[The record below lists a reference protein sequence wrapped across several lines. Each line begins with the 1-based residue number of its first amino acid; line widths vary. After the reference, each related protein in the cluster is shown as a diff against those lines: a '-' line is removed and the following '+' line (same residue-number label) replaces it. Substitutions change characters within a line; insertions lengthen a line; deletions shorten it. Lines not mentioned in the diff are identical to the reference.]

1 MLIMKLF
8 NNFFRNSSTDKLQD
22 QEDFF
27 QARFA
32 PNFDYT
38 CSPEHYDSQLLQIP
52 LERIFLYKN
61 KLDEIKAYEKDHL
74 LFSKATFEFRAS
86 VAGTIEDKDEFELYC
101 DYVEHRGIKC
111 VILKDSKELAI
122 SLAEVFKYEHFF
134 NSLIHCSEVFGP
146 NSSKAKDCYRS
157 FIPKVNSIYDW
168 ERFLQFKLS
177 RGFHLQK
184 REEYANSLM
193 KRADYTF
200 ETHTKIGGEKE
211 RKFKPVREHHK
222 DEIEFVYSKEC
233 LSIIIYKKDI
243 TKKLSGSIAYGLLD
257 TYYYCQF
264 GVIFI
269 TFKFLDIFMFTN
281 YLNIKED
288 KGEEWCRS
296 GSNKV
301 EVWLMDR
308 LTYTMRAWTRFELN
322 AIPSIKRTAFISQK
336 DSDKK
341 DIDKNAEGLLEE
353 YSDKDFIKMSVFTER
368 IYSDS

>member
-1 MLIMKLF
+1 MKLF
-8 NNFFRNSSTDKLQD
+8 NKLFGNSSTDKLQE
-22 QEDFF
+22 QEGFF

-32 PNFDYT
+32 PSFNHT
-38 CSPEHYDSQLLQIP
+38 CSPEQYDSQLLQIP

-74 LFSKATFEFRAS
+74 LFSKSTFDFRTS
-86 VAGTIEDKDEFELYC
+86 VSETVEDKDEFDLYC
-101 DYVEHRGIKC
+101 NYIEHRGIKHI
-111 VILKDSKELAI
+111 ILKDSKELAM
-122 SLAEVFKYEHFF
+122 SLTEVFKYEHFF
-134 NSLIHCSEVFGP
+134 NSLIHFSEVFGP
-146 NSSKAKDCYRS
+146 NSSKAKNCYKS
-157 FIPKVNSIYDW
+157 FISEVNSIYDW

-193 KRADYTF
+193 KRSNCTF
-200 ETHTKIGGEKE
+200 EPHTKIGDEKE

-222 DEIEFVYSKEC
+222 DEIEFIYSKEC

-243 TKKLSGSIAYGLLD
+243 TKNLSGSIAYGFLD

-264 GVIFI
+264 GVVFI
-269 TFKFLDIFMFTN
+269 TFKFLDTFKFT
-281 YLNIKED
+281 YYVNIKED

-296 GSNKV
+296 DSNKV
-301 EVWLMDR
+301 EIWLLDR

-322 AIPSIKRTAFISQK
+322 AFPSIKRTAFISQN
-336 DSDKK
+336 DSDKR
-341 DIDKNAEGLLEE
+341 DIDKNADVLLKE